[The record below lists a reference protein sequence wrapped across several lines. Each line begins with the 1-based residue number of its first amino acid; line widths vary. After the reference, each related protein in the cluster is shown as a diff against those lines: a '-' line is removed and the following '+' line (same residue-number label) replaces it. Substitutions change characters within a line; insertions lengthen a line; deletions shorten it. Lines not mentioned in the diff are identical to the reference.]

1 MSDDDDEEN
10 AAAIEVELLLGMYTD
25 NECEIIQDEGT
36 TTFCLHLVPHS
47 AGGHLSSF
55 CKLSLKL
62 ILNNKSYPDEP
73 PIISFQTARGLA
85 EAKQQELLTLL
96 RNECEELAGDY
107 VCSSLATIA
116 TDYLTENNKP
126 PRCAICLDAIN
137 SKNTKDFITTAC
149 FHFFHAKCL
158 TSWWTRCALSAAT
171 SIRHVNQADVSWERE
186 NLNKFAVFL

>member
-85 EAKQQELLTLL
+85 EAKAKTGKGKPVVILMKTDMGHGVDFMSGTHKWHGKPPNDEQRDIALAQLEETL
-96 RNECEELAGDY
+96 GDY
-107 VCSSLATIA
+107 PL
-116 TDYLTENNKP
+116 
-126 PRCAICLDAIN
+126 
-137 SKNTKDFITTAC
+137 
-149 FHFFHAKCL
+149 
-158 TSWWTRCALSAAT
+158 
-171 SIRHVNQADVSWERE
+171 
-186 NLNKFAVFL
+186 